1 MNVAILSDIHSNSH
15 ALEACLQYALNQ
27 SVTAF
32 LFLGDYVGEM
42 AYPQKTMHRL
52 YELQKQYNYPERH
65 LKRLPY
71 KHRNK
76 KPPYPI
82 QTKEI

>member
-27 SVTAF
+27 GVNAF

-52 YELQKQYNYPERH
+52 YELQKQYDC
-65 LKRLPY
+65 
-71 KHRNK
+71 
-76 KPPYPI
+76 
-82 QTKEI
+82 